1 MVEGEMITVN
11 NSRYYIDNI
20 DSKHNEVLAAYLDRY
35 ALNCVDLVKIIVVDD
50 VYSAI
55 LNLSD
60 SWF

>member
-1 MVEGEMITVN
+1 MITVN

-20 DSKHNEVLAAYLDRY
+20 DRKHNEVLAAYLDRY
-35 ALNCVDLVKIIVVDD
+35 ALNCVDLVKIIVADD